1 MVSRVNIE
9 DFFEVLETMIGSG
22 LNLTEALEVLAKSRN
37 KPLSKVAK
45 EGLKAVR
52 GGKNLSDGI
61 KKYLPLDEYSLL
73 ALQERSG
80 DLLDGIRRLKK
91 LREVK
96 RQARNTFISSIAYPT
111 FILVFLVGMLYIL
124 GGKISK
130 EMVGLIGEQ
139 KFSQTPLY
147 IYYQLSRPH
156 NLGMLVFS
164 IVMPFVLLFLF
175 IFKARGG
182 YRRTLDKYFPFSIY
196 RSFQGIVFLLT
207 LSALMK
213 SGFNITSA
221 IEEIMRTSKY
231 LKIMLI
237 PIKRKMEGS
246 ENLGSAMLKTGIYLP
261 DERTAEILSVVS
273 MFTGLEEKLEFL
285 AEKKIKSIISS
296 ISLAGKVLQILAL
309 LLTGLV
315 VAGFV
320 LGMQATLSS
329 IAGQMGR

>member
-45 EGLKAVR
+45 EGLRAVR
-52 GGKNLSDGI
+52 GGKSLSDGI

-111 FILVFLVGMLYIL
+111 FILIFLVGMLYIL

-130 EMVGLIGEQ
+130 EIVGLIGEQ

-164 IVMPFVLLFLF
+164 IVTPFVLLFLF
-175 IFKARGG
+175 IFKARGV
-182 YRRTLDKYFPFSIY
+182 YRRVLDKYFPFSIY
-196 RSFQGIVFLLT
+196 RSFQGIVFLLA

-237 PIKRKMEGS
+237 PIKRRMEAS

-285 AEKKIKSIISS
+285 AEKEIKSIISS
-296 ISLAGKVLQILAL
+296 ISLAGKVLQMLAL

-329 IAGQMGR
+329 MAGQMGR

>member
-296 ISLAGKVLQILAL
+296 ISLAGKVLQMLAL

>member
-1 MVSRVNIE
+1 MVNRVNIE
-9 DFFEVLETMIGSG
+9 DFFEVLETMVGSG

-37 KPLSKVAK
+37 KSLSKVAK

-52 GGKNLSDGI
+52 GGKSLSDGI

-96 RQARNTFISSIAYPT
+96 RRARNTFISSIAYPA

-147 IYYQLSRPH
+147 IYYQLSKPH

-175 IFKARGG
+175 IFKAHGE
-182 YRRTLDKYFPFSIY
+182 YRKALDKYFPFSIY

-213 SGFNITSA
+213 SGFNIASA

-231 LKIMLI
+231 LKIMLM

-246 ENLGSAMLKTGIYLP
+246 ENLGSAMLKKGIYLP

-296 ISLAGKVLQILAL
+296 ISIAGKVLQILAL
-309 LLTGLV
+309 LLAGLV

-320 LGMQATLSS
+320 LGMQMTLSS

>member
-9 DFFEVLETMIGSG
+9 DFFEILETMIGSG
-22 LNLTEALEVLAKSRN
+22 LNLTEALEVLVKSRN

-45 EGLKAVR
+45 EGLRAVR
-52 GGKNLSDGI
+52 GGKSLSDGL

-80 DLLDGIRRLKK
+80 SLIDGIRRLKK

-96 RQARNTFISSIAYPT
+96 RRARNTFISSIAYPT

-130 EMVGLIGEQ
+130 EIVGLIGEQ

-164 IVMPFVLLFLF
+164 IVTPFVLLFLF

-261 DERTAEILSVVS
+261 NERTAEILSVVS

-285 AEKKIKSIISS
+285 AEKEIKSIISS
-296 ISLAGKVLQILAL
+296 ISLAGKVLQMLAL

>member
-22 LNLTEALEVLAKSRN
+22 LNLTEALEVLTKSRN

-45 EGLKAVR
+45 EGLRAVR
-52 GGKNLSDGI
+52 GGKSLSDGI

-111 FILVFLVGMLYIL
+111 FILIFLVGMLYIL

-130 EMVGLIGEQ
+130 EIVGLIGEQ

-164 IVMPFVLLFLF
+164 IVTPFVLLFLF
-175 IFKARGG
+175 IFKARGV
-182 YRRTLDKYFPFSIY
+182 YRRVLDKYFPFSIY
-196 RSFQGIVFLLT
+196 RSFQGIVFLLA

-237 PIKRKMEGS
+237 PIKRRMEAS

-285 AEKKIKSIISS
+285 AEKEIKSIISS
-296 ISLAGKVLQILAL
+296 ISLAGKVLQMLAL

-329 IAGQMGR
+329 MAGQMGR

>member
-1 MVSRVNIE
+1 MVNRVNIE

-22 LNLTEALEVLAKSRN
+22 LNLTEALDVLAKSRN
-37 KPLSKVAK
+37 KSLSKVAK
-45 EGLKAVR
+45 DGLKAVR
-52 GGKNLSDGI
+52 GGKSLSDGL

-80 DLLDGIRRLKK
+80 DLLDGIRRLKR

-96 RQARNTFISSIAYPT
+96 RQARNTFIASIAYPV
-111 FILVFLVGMLYIL
+111 FILAFLVGMLYVL
-124 GGKISK
+124 GGKIST
-130 EMVGLIGEQ
+130 ELVGIIGQQ

-175 IFKARGG
+175 IFKANGE
-182 YRRTLDKYFPFSIY
+182 YRRVLDRYFPFSIY
-196 RSFQGIVFLLT
+196 RSFQGIVFLIT

-221 IEEIMRTSKY
+221 IEEIMRSNKY
-231 LKIMLI
+231 LRIMLM

-309 LLTGLV
+309 LLAGLV

-320 LGMQATLSS
+320 LGMQSTLSS
-329 IAGQMGR
+329 IAGQIGR

>member
-96 RQARNTFISSIAYPT
+96 RRARNTFISSIAYPT

-296 ISLAGKVLQILAL
+296 ISLAGKVLQMLAL